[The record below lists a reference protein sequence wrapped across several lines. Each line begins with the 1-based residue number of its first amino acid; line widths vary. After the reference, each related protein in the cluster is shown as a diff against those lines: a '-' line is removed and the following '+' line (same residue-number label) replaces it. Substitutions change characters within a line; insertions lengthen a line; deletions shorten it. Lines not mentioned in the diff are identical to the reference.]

1 MFAGGTVLIL
11 AVRQSVKPT
20 LNSQTQTESSDSPSK
35 MSKNPASISIEVG
48 DDMELTKELTKDN
61 KPLSNHSKVNKRA
74 YLKYGSMIMLVF
86 QNSALSI
93 TMRMARTQKELF
105 ISSTAVIMGELLKLI
120 TCLAMIRIDEGMHS
134 LKVSNFHGFSL

>member
-1 MFAGGTVLIL
+1 
-11 AVRQSVKPT
+11 
-20 LNSQTQTESSDSPSK
+20 

-61 KPLSNHSKVNKRA
+61 KPLSSHSKVNKRA
-74 YLKYGSMIMLVF
+74 YLKYGSLIMLVF

-120 TCLAMIRIDEGMHS
+120 TCLAMIRIDEGKRIFFGR
-134 LKVSNFHGFSL
+134 LKSSKFRNN